1 MTIIVLLFIP
11 ILCLINFFHVRN
23 TLFDHQGQLLCQRI
37 KLLFTADLFVMR
49 DWLVLQKNKLSMYY
63 YPDYLSKEIAFSI
76 PKDNPK
82 NIKISCMYLILMS
95 VCICNWCKYTL
106 KQNELMERWRCIFIS
121 FLCNFFFANIF
132 FLVLLPQKMTEM
144 IATAAHSMPK
154 SKKTP
159 TTILRYLADWL

>member
-1 MTIIVLLFIP
+1 M
-11 ILCLINFFHVRN
+11 
-23 TLFDHQGQLLCQRI
+23 FDHQGQLLCQRI

-82 NIKISCMYLILMS
+82 NIKISCMYLVLMS

-154 SKKTP
+154 SKKKP
-159 TTILRYLADWL
+159 TTILRYLADWLWGIC

>member
-1 MTIIVLLFIP
+1 M
-11 ILCLINFFHVRN
+11 
-23 TLFDHQGQLLCQRI
+23 FDHQGQLLCQRI

-121 FLCNFFFANIF
+121 FLCNFFFF
-132 FLVLLPQKMTEM
+132 FCKHLLPSSFTTKNDRNDCYCCPQYAKIQKKPNHNFE
-144 IATAAHSMPK
+144 ISC
-154 SKKTP
+154 
-159 TTILRYLADWL
+159 

>member
-1 MTIIVLLFIP
+1 M
-11 ILCLINFFHVRN
+11 
-23 TLFDHQGQLLCQRI
+23 FDHQGQLLCQRI

-82 NIKISCMYLILMS
+82 NIKISCMYLVLMS

-154 SKKTP
+154 SKKKTQP
-159 TTILRYLADWL
+159 QF